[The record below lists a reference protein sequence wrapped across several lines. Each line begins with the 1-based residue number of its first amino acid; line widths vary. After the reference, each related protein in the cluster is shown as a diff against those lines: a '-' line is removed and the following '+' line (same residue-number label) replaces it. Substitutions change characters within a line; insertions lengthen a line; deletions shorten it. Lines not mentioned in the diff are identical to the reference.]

1 MTGQRE
7 KLHKEEKVNVLPSP
21 HCHLNALGPGWPG
34 QSPWCGHP
42 EVSFRWCCRYP
53 FLYYLVCK
61 CSPVSWWTVSECIP
75 AVPKKTENEVHERE
89 GETGAQLSTA
99 LAWDGF
105 KRIEMKHHTPLE
117 RSRATR
123 RRGTP
128 FYTLR
133 VLCALLLFHS
143 RKYI

>member
-1 MTGQRE
+1 M
-7 KLHKEEKVNVLPSP
+7 
-21 HCHLNALGPGWPG
+21 
-34 QSPWCGHP
+34 
-42 EVSFRWCCRYP
+42 
-53 FLYYLVCK
+53 
-61 CSPVSWWTVSECIP
+61 SECIP

-123 RRGTP
+123 RRGAR

-133 VLCALLLFHS
+133 VLCALLSQQKIYIKLKITF
-143 RKYI
+143 RTCLKYISYLELFI

>member
-1 MTGQRE
+1 M
-7 KLHKEEKVNVLPSP
+7 
-21 HCHLNALGPGWPG
+21 
-34 QSPWCGHP
+34 
-42 EVSFRWCCRYP
+42 
-53 FLYYLVCK
+53 
-61 CSPVSWWTVSECIP
+61 SECIP

-123 RRGTP
+123 RRGAP

-133 VLCALLLFHS
+133 VLCALLVFHS
-143 RKYI
+143 RIYIYNHSKLKITFRVCLKYISYPDLFFKN